1 MYEHATEFTQKV
13 DLIQTQLVVKN
24 VVHLKPS
31 KQDHLKQRTMTC
43 TAHLLESW
51 KKSHNGLKISRSTI
65 IYVIKLLSNTFDT
78 EPLNASQKY
87 QL

>member
-31 KQDHLKQRTMTC
+31 KQDYLKQWTMTC

-51 KKSHNGLKISRSTI
+51 NKSHNGLKISRSTI